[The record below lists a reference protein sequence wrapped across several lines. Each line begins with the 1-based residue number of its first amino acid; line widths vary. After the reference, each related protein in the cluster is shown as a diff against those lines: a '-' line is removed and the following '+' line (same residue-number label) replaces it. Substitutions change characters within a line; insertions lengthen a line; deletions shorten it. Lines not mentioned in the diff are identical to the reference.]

1 MSHLGQEK
9 DRGVKE
15 SIITDVRNIFRLKKV
30 DNNTI
35 KYVVNLFRLKWKWS
49 NQRENNCTYLN
60 LFELEHEE
68 ENYYKPVRVGNF

>member
-9 DRGVKE
+9 GRGIKE

-35 KYVVNLFRLKWKWS
+35 KYVVNLFRLKFKMKQS
-49 NQRENNCTYLN
+49 KR
-60 LFELEHEE
+60 
-68 ENYYKPVRVGNF
+68 K